1 CSSGTSLY
9 GKGRCICLKNGDD
22 FVRGRN
28 IVKLEVIPK
37 SPMCDRLEIIVTMK
51 GTAEQRCLNP
61 QSKFVQNL
69 VSTLRTRYTILKYD
83 IYKKNGY
90 ICYLCQ
96 FYKIYIVHCE
106 VFTEICKYQMHLL

>member
-1 CSSGTSLY
+1 MNSTATLFFISFVLCAAVEGTSLY

-69 VSTLRTRYTILKYD
+69 VSTLRTRYSK
-83 IYKKNGY
+83 
-90 ICYLCQ
+90 
-96 FYKIYIVHCE
+96 
-106 VFTEICKYQMHLL
+106 